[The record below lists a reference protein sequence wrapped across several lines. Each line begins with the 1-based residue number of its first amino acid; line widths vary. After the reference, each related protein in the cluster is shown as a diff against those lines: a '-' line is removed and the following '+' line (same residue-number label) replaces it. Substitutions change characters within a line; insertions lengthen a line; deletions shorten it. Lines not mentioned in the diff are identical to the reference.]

1 MNSKVERLRETTFIN
16 EIFKISAVDE
26 IGTIGGLRL
35 GRTQKNSEV
44 TWDEINAALG
54 QMVYLLVVLAH
65 RLGY

>member
-1 MNSKVERLRETTFIN
+1 M
-16 EIFKISAVDE
+16 DE

-54 QMVYLLVVLAH
+54 QVAYLLVVLAH
-65 RLGY
+65 RFGYVFANHRLHVNGAFSKI